1 MAASIRA
8 EQLLA
13 AALRHQDVPPPHS
26 NENENTMNNSAK
38 NASVTADALDAAADN
53 LRATE
58 ADLQRARQE
67 ELDRLTSLRDS
78 TNARIQELQGEN
90 KNAANLLADAA
101 EPSMGRTV
109 LKYMTVTAAAVGVGA
124 LGLWAYGR
132 FSGRGVEEVVQSAG
146 EAVANAGDAIA
157 NAAA

>member
-13 AALRHQDVPPPHS
+13 AALRHQDVPPAHS
-26 NENENTMNNSAK
+26 NENENIMNNSANK
-38 NASVTADALDAAADN
+38 NASATADALDAAADN

-78 TNARIQELQGEN
+78 TNARILELQGEN
-90 KNAANLLADAA
+90 KNAANLLAGAA

-146 EAVANAGDAIA
+146 EAVASAGDAIA
-157 NAAA
+157 NAA

>member
-13 AALRHQDVPPPHS
+13 AALRHQDVPPAHS
-26 NENENTMNNSAK
+26 NENENIMNNSTK
-38 NASVTADALDAAADN
+38 NASATADALDAAADN

>member
-13 AALRHQDVPPPHS
+13 AALRHQDVPPAHS
-26 NENENTMNNSAK
+26 NENENIMNNSTK
-38 NASVTADALDAAADN
+38 NASATADALDAAADN

-90 KNAANLLADAA
+90 KNAASLLAGAA